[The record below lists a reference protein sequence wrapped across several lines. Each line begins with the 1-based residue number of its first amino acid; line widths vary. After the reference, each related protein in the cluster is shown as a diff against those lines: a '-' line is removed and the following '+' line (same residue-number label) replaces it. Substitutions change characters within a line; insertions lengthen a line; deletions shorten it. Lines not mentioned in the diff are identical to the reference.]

1 MGWKEDQIDK
11 LLDQFLD
18 GTLTEEEVRLM
29 HETLENGDSITEVE
43 LDKIVLP
50 VDILQPNKNET
61 NNVIRQSPQAQ
72 NPYRKLEEFK
82 QYKHYQNPIVE
93 TSKAYTLVFIIVF
106 FSILVMAPFVYM
118 LLPIHFNG
126 EQIFK
131 NNFSP
136 YPIDDKIERGFNS
149 DIIASFNWKEGSK
162 AYERANYN
170 EAMYFFGELVE
181 EDDNYTDTYID
192 HFYLG
197 VTNLSPSISDPK
209 TASKHL
215 YNVLDFNSED
225 AKKWK
230 YPAHW
235 YLALS
240 YIQLNETQNSRIHLK
255 EIIAAGDQ
263 AFHYEKA
270 LKLLEEL

>member
-11 LLDQFLD
+11 LLDQYLD

-43 LDKIVLP
+43 LDKIILP
-50 VDILQPNKNET
+50 VDILKPSKTE
-61 NNVIRQSPQAQ
+61 NNNPLRQTTKIQSP
-72 NPYRKLEEFK
+72 YHKLEDFK

-106 FSILVMAPFVYM
+106 FTILVMAPFIYM
-118 LLPIHFNG
+118 LLPIHFNA
-126 EQIFK
+126 EQTFK
-131 NNFSP
+131 NNFNP
-136 YPIDDKIERGFNS
+136 YPIDDKIERDFNS

-181 EDDNYTDTYID
+181 EDENYTDTYID

-197 VTNLSPSISDPK
+197 VTNLSSSISDPK
-209 TASKHL
+209 TANKHF

-225 AKKWK
+225 AQKMEI
-230 YPAHW
+230 PNP
-235 YLALS
+235 LVLS
-240 YIQLNETQNSRIHLK
+240 PFLYSAQRNPK
-255 EIIAAGDQ
+255 
-263 AFHYEKA
+263 
-270 LKLLEEL
+270 